1 MDGLVEELLR
11 LESAKHKALVEID
24 APAYDANVRAQLRLV
39 SASKKTLDKVANVER
54 LLALSQL
61 ITLNTRLLQNLVSTT
76 PWFALSSNNGYN
88 RSEEH
93 TSELQSPVHLVCR
106 LLLEKKNYTPITPN
120 PPPSPSDLF
129 RPPRKRRPAT
139 HCHKARRCDN
149 RTRLAGHSRR
159 PQGRSA
165 PHHPHHP

>member
-24 APAYDANVRAQLRLV
+24 GPAYDANVRAQLRLV

-76 PWFALSSNNGYN
+76 PCFALSNNNGYN
-88 RSEEH
+88 AKGR
-93 TSELQSPVHLVCR
+93 V
-106 LLLEKKNYTPITPN
+106 
-120 PPPSPSDLF
+120 SDV
-129 RPPRKRRPAT
+129 T
-139 HCHKARRCDN
+139 
-149 RTRLAGHSRR
+149 TSRR
-159 PQGRSA
+159 ISVEA
-165 PHHPHHP
+165 